1 MQAVAADPSF
11 SLMLAHGE
19 GSRLPRPGGFVVL
32 SRLAGGR
39 SQIRALAPSVKF
51 VLQGEE
57 VYEID
62 GRTRRIRPGEFLLVD
77 AGAEIEVTTPRNAE
91 TIGLCVYFGGEAGTP
106 LAEPGRRP
114 LNPRAVNGSTLD
126 PLAGLLESHAR
137 ALAGRPEAGVDLAP
151 SIVAAAERATEAY
164 LSAWDNRLARLGSL
178 KHSTR
183 VETLQRL
190 ERARAF
196 LHANAGRIVTLE
208 EVAAHAALSR
218 FHLTRSF
225 AEAFGVPPLA
235 YHRNLRLDSAARLI
249 AEEGVPATVIA
260 EQLGYA
266 SLSAFSRAFR
276 QKFGVPPSRLGK

>member
-1 MQAVAADPSF
+1 MHAVPADPSF

-19 GSRLPRPGGFVVL
+19 GRRLPRPAGFVVL
-32 SRLAGGR
+32 SRLPGGR
-39 SQIRALAPSVKF
+39 SAIRALAPSVKY

-62 GRTRRIRPGEFLLVD
+62 GRTKRVRPGEFLLVD
-77 AGAEIEVTTPRNAE
+77 AGAEIEVTTARNAE
-91 TIGLCVYFGGEAGTP
+91 TIGLCVYFGGEAG
-106 LAEPGRRP
+106 AELPDPGRRP
-114 LNPRAVNGSTLD
+114 LRPRALNGSTLD
-126 PLAGLLESHAR
+126 PLAGLLEHVAR
-137 ALAGRPEAGVDLAP
+137 TLAERPEAGVELAA
-151 SIVAAAERATEAY
+151 SIVRQTEAATEAY
-164 LSAWDNRLARLGSL
+164 LAGFDGRLERLGSL
-178 KHSTR
+178 KLSTR

-196 LHANAGRIVTLE
+196 LHANAGRIVSLD

-225 AEAFGVPPLA
+225 AEAYGMPPLA
-235 YHRNLRLDSAARLI
+235 YHRSLRLDAAARLMRDQ
-249 AEEGVPATVIA
+249 GVSATAIA

-276 QKFGVPPSRLGK
+276 QKFGVPPSRMGK